1 MTTTTEQITND
12 QDLIDVR
19 DVIARV
25 KELES
30 DQPSINE
37 MGECDDCGVFLKR
50 GDETHNP
57 ECAVLELQRLT
68 ALLEDL
74 EGNGGDEEWRG
85 SWYPVTLIRES
96 YFKDYAEQL
105 AEDIG
110 AVNAEASWPNSHIDW
125 EAASNELLTDY
136 GSTEFD
142 GVTYYYR

>member
-12 QDLIDVR
+12 QDYIDVR

-25 KELES
+25 EHLEQLRQPGPVDLGDDNDTAQDDLFMELAMLES
-30 DQPSINE
+30 
-37 MGECDDCGVFLKR
+37 
-50 GDETHNP
+50 
-57 ECAVLELQRLT
+57 
-68 ALLEDL
+68 LLSDL

-110 AVNAEASWPNSHIDW
+110 AINSEASWPNNHINW
-125 EAASNELLTDY
+125 EAAANELLIDY
-136 GSTEFD
+136 SSTEID

>member
-1 MTTTTEQITND
+1 MSTTTTTEITSSD
-12 QDLIDVR
+12 DVIDVR

-25 KELES
+25 EFLEQLHTERVGLNDVLDNCEREELA
-30 DQPSINE
+30 
-37 MGECDDCGVFLKR
+37 
-50 GDETHNP
+50 T
-57 ECAVLELQRLT
+57 LT

-96 YFKDYAEQL
+96 YFQDYAREL

-110 AVNAEASWPNSHIDW
+110 AINRDAEWPNNCIDW
-125 EAASNELLTDY
+125 EAAANALLVNYT
-136 GSTEFD
+136 STEFK